1 MVDDTVEGFRGWNS
15 AFVGYND
22 VVAVPLLNLWIRPD
36 LKFFETH
43 VLFRI
48 YLKGSIVMKP

>member
-15 AFVGYND
+15 AFVGYDD